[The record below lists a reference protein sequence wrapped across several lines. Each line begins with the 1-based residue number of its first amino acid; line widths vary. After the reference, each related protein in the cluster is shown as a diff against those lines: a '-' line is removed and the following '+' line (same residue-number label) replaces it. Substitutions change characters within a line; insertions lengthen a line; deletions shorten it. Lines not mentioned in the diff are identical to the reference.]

1 MGQECRTRSKVLAQL
16 QYTFSIVSGLWC
28 FLIAVFELFMQWT
41 FFVRFHFTEH
51 EVLLVEGE
59 KWRKQNKR
67 LYIFMSED
75 KSKAFPV
82 QAPTWLF
89 LFIFSIFFRFFFFSK
104 RDFCL
109 ISFWLICYGELKLF
123 TGLLLHFFTFTF
135 PSRGLTATT
144 YLHFSSFNLGAKE
157 VH

>member
-1 MGQECRTRSKVLAQL
+1 
-16 QYTFSIVSGLWC
+16 
-28 FLIAVFELFMQWT
+28 MQWT

-89 LFIFSIFFRFFFFSK
+89 LFIFSIFFPFFQK
-104 RDFCL
+104 
-109 ISFWLICYGELKLF
+109 
-123 TGLLLHFFTFTF
+123 GLLSDFLLVNMLWGTETLLVSFCIFF
-135 PSRGLTATT
+135 
-144 YLHFSSFNLGAKE
+144 YLHFSL
-157 VH
+157 

>member
-1 MGQECRTRSKVLAQL
+1 
-16 QYTFSIVSGLWC
+16 
-28 FLIAVFELFMQWT
+28 MQWT

-89 LFIFSIFFRFFFFSK
+89 LFIFSIFFSLFFFK

-123 TGLLLHFFTFTF
+123 TGLLLHFF
-135 PSRGLTATT
+135 
-144 YLHFSSFNLGAKE
+144 YLHFSL
-157 VH
+157 

>member
-1 MGQECRTRSKVLAQL
+1 
-16 QYTFSIVSGLWC
+16 
-28 FLIAVFELFMQWT
+28 MQWT

-89 LFIFSIFFRFFFFSK
+89 LFIFSIFFSLFFFQK
-104 RDFCL
+104 
-109 ISFWLICYGELKLF
+109 
-123 TGLLLHFFTFTF
+123 GLLSDFLLVNMLWGTETFYWSPF
-135 PSRGLTATT
+135 AIF
-144 YLHFSSFNLGAKE
+144 YLHFSL
-157 VH
+157 

>member
-1 MGQECRTRSKVLAQL
+1 
-16 QYTFSIVSGLWC
+16 
-28 FLIAVFELFMQWT
+28 MQWT

-89 LFIFSIFFRFFFFSK
+89 LFIFSIFFSLFFFQK
-104 RDFCL
+104 
-109 ISFWLICYGELKLF
+109 
-123 TGLLLHFFTFTF
+123 GLLSDFLLVNMLWGTETFYWSPFAFF
-135 PSRGLTATT
+135 
-144 YLHFSSFNLGAKE
+144 YLHFSL
-157 VH
+157 